1 MMDKIYQF
9 FKYVG
14 YFTFSILLGWLSTIG
29 GEEEDYVSKVGVT
42 FIPVLLTL
50 IALTTTLTG
59 LFLNELYKLKSKFK
73 LDINSVVDNL
83 KRNVI
88 IQIGIVSFAFIF
100 FSCKVALI
108 ICFPFLNLYAAVI
121 QNSVVVFSFMYF
133 VLVIADTA
141 LGLYNLIKKNNE

>member
-1 MMDKIYQF
+1 MKKVYQC

-14 YFTFSILLGWLSTIG
+14 YATCSILLGWLSSLG
-29 GEEEDYVSKVGVT
+29 GEEKDYVLKVSTT

-59 LFLNELYKLKSKFK
+59 LILGELYKFKSKFTQ
-73 LDINSVVDNL
+73 DINSVVDGL

-88 IQIGIVSFAFIF
+88 IQVGIVAVAFVF
-100 FSCKVALI
+100 LASKEAI
-108 ICFPFLNLYAAVI
+108 IIYCPWCSAYATIV
-121 QNSVVVFSFMYF
+121 QNSVVVFAFMYF

-141 LGLYNLIKKNNE
+141 MGLYDLIKKNNE